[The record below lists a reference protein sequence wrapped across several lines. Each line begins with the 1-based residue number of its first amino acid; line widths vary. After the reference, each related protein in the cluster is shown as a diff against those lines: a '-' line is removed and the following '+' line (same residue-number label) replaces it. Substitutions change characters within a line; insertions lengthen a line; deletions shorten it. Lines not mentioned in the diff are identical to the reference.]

1 MWYGYLSKGRFES
14 LNLTME
20 GKWSLLIL
28 SAFSTL
34 FFKTPLH
41 RVGWPATN
49 RDLQL
54 NSKTTTTTR
63 TRFCQYCANVNQRH
77 FDGKRLKSS
86 FYYGFRDLKFKT
98 RTTKRTRFCQYL
110 LVRTREPASFWRTDL
125 DKRGSRRHFF
135 LSFSE
140 NIAVAK
146 TS

>member
-1 MWYGYLSKGRFES
+1 MVWVFVKRKIRVLEPKDGRKMVVVNS
-14 LNLTME
+14 YC
-20 GKWSLLIL
+20 LLY
-28 SAFSTL
+28 AFL
-34 FFKTPLH
+34 KTPLH
-41 RVGWPATN
+41 RFGWPATN

-54 NSKTTTTTR
+54 NSTTRTTTK

-125 DKRGSRRHFF
+125 DKRGSCRHFF
-135 LSFSE
+135 PSFSE